1 MNRKL
6 SILLTVI
13 ACLAIVFSTGGQAR
27 ASSSSAAAF
36 TYYYTIWGH
45 EGIPTIGDYG
55 STTHG
60 PTPSVGDYST
70 THCRYINVPST
81 HSNDYFLLYPVHLPQ
96 GVTITKVSA
105 FIADFSASTA
115 LYVHFMRKPWN
126 SVAAPTDD
134 ALFNSTGSASNTVY
148 NSDPLS
154 YKVNNQN
161 TQYWI
166 EMHPANSADPGQLCV
181 YSIQITY
188 TSEGALLPMVGY
200 GD

>member
-1 MNRKL
+1 
-6 SILLTVI
+6 
-13 ACLAIVFSTGGQAR
+13 
-27 ASSSSAAAF
+27 
-36 TYYYTIWGH
+36 
-45 EGIPTIGDYG
+45 
-55 STTHG
+55 
-60 PTPSVGDYST
+60 
-70 THCRYINVPST
+70 VPST

-96 GVTITKVSA
+96 GVTITKISA

-115 LYVHFMRKPWN
+115 IYAHFMRKPWN

-188 TSEGALLPMVGY
+188 TSEGALLPMIGY
-200 GD
+200 GN